1 MLKKYCNHT
10 GCNKLIPATESY
22 CEKHKNTAAVSQKE
36 YDQKIRDK
44 ESKRFLNSKGWQ
56 TIRKQT
62 LIRDQ
67 GLDVYLFV
75 TEHRIVK
82 ADHVHHIIPRADAPA
97 LALDINN
104 LISLSND
111 THSYI
116 ESQYRQSEETKITIQ
131 NKLNKVL
138 EEYLEGRGY

>member
-44 ESKRFLNSKGWQ
+44 ESKRFLNSSAWQ

-67 GLDVYLFV
+67 GLDIYLFV
-75 TEHRIVK
+75 TEHRIVR
-82 ADHVHHIIPRADAPA
+82 ADHVHHIIPRADKPEC
-97 LALDINN
+97 ALDINN

-116 ESQYRQSEETKITIQ
+116 ESQYRKSKEAKTATQK
-131 NKLNKVL
+131 KLKEILKV
-138 EEYLEGRGY
+138 YLKGRGY

>member
-10 GCNKLIPATESY
+10 GCNRLIPATESY
-22 CEKHKNTAAVSQKE
+22 CEKHKNQAVVSQKE

-44 ESKRFLNSKGWQ
+44 EGKRFLNSVAWQ

-75 TEHRIVK
+75 TEQRIVK
-82 ADHVHHIIPRADAPA
+82 ADHVHHIIPRADAPE

-116 ESQYRQSEETKITIQ
+116 ESQYRKSNAEKEAMQK
-131 NKLNKVL
+131 KLNEVLKVFMK
-138 EEYLEGRGY
+138 GRGY